1 MKLSDRI
8 KAAEEELTALKDGLV
23 DVTKK
28 LEESPDDDTLVTA
41 IEEQSEAIEKKTA
54 ALASL
59 KRAEQALASTSQQVG
74 TTGGSSTGSTSG
86 SVSTKKHDP
95 FGLMVKSA
103 VIAFESGVR
112 HIPAEQVIKER
123 YSGDEKVKAVS
134 DMMVKAAQDP
144 AMTNVPGWAQELVQE
159 SVGAFMDLLKPE
171 AIIPKLS
178 LREFSFDKYGKIT
191 LPMRNSGKNLA
202 GGFRAEGAPIRVGA
216 ATLGSIDLT
225 PKSLGVIGTY
235 SAEILKR
242 STPSIEALIR
252 DFMITDT
259 AEVLDKAFVDNV
271 AASATRPAG
280 IRNTIGASNT
290 AASAGTTAANIQTD
304 IKGRLGQM
312 ANLNMGKRLVWL
324 MHPLRAIGVTMSLT
338 ATGTPAFPSMANNIL
353 MGIPV
358 VTSTNMPSDIVL
370 LIDQAELAWA
380 GGVPVFDYSMEA
392 TIHEEDTT
400 PLPIVDDGGTP
411 VTANPVRSLWQTNSH
426 GIRVVWEL
434 DWARM
439 RSGAVQEL
447 TACAW

>member
-8 KAAEEELTALKDGLV
+8 KAAEEELVTLKDTLV
-23 DVTKK
+23 EVTKS
-28 LEESPDDDTLVTA
+28 LEDTPDDETLVTA
-41 IEEQSEAIEKKTA
+41 IEEQSTAIEKKTA

-59 KRAEQALASTSQQVG
+59 KKAEQALASTSQMVG
-74 TTGGSSTGSTSG
+74 GEGGQQSNAYRG
-86 SVSTKKHDP
+86 TKKVDP
-95 FGLMVKSA
+95 VGMLVKSA
-103 VIAFESGVR
+103 LIAFESGVR
-112 HIPAEQVIKER
+112 HINPDQVIKER
-123 YSGDEKVKAVS
+123 YSGDEQMKAVADLVVKAS
-134 DMMVKAAQDP
+134 QSP

-171 AIIPKLS
+171 AILPKLN
-178 LREFSFDKYGKIT
+178 LREFTFDIYGKIT
-191 LPMRNSGKNLA
+191 LPMRTPGKNLA

-216 ATLGSIDLT
+216 ASLTSVDLT

-259 AEVLDKAFVDNV
+259 AEALDKAFVDNV

-290 AASAGTTAANIQTD
+290 AVSAGNTAANIQTD
-304 IKGRLGQM
+304 IKGRLAQM
-312 ANLNMGKRLVWL
+312 AGLNMGRRPVWV
-324 MHPLRAIGVTMSLT
+324 MHPLRAIGVTMALT
-338 ATGTPAFPSMANNIL
+338 ATGTPAFPSMANNVL
-353 MGIPV
+353 MSIPV

-370 LIDQAELAWA
+370 LIDQSEIAWA

-400 PLPIVDDGGTP
+400 PLAITEPGSPDPTIAT
-411 VTANPVRSLWQTNSH
+411 PVRSLWQTNSH

-434 DWARM
+434 DWTRL

-447 TACAW
+447 TAVAW